1 MSYEVEHNIPKNEQ
15 TASQHTRRPDLSTFF
30 SNLELV
36 NTSNT
41 QNSNATPM
49 PADMRALFITLSDAF
64 RSMRSQGGGTL
75 LDTLIESL
83 EADAEA
89 PPREVKGVSDAFLD
103 GEYGHNM
110 AASGCPL
117 YRQRGKESIRFA
129 SCDMDTNCSPQELDR
144 VPKKTIKKNDSC
156 PICGNPFLDDQYPL
170 VVRLPCHKDHVFD
183 LECIAPWL
191 KLHAT
196 CPLDRKNLLKK
207 KEPPPPPKD
216 EEEDGEY
223 DDMFA

>member
-64 RSMRSQGGGTL
+64 RSMRQEGGGTL

-83 EADAEA
+83 ETDAEA
-89 PPREVKGVSDAFLD
+89 PPREVQGVSDAFLD
-103 GEYGHNM
+103 GEYDYNM
-110 AASGCPL
+110 AVSE
-117 YRQRGKESIRFA
+117 Y
-129 SCDMDTNCSPQELDR
+129 
-144 VPKKTIKKNDSC
+144 
-156 PICGNPFLDDQYPL
+156 QYPL

-216 EEEDGEY
+216 VEEDGEY
-223 DDMFA
+223 DEMFA

>member
-1 MSYEVEHNIPKNEQ
+1 MSYEVEHNISRTEP
-15 TASQHTRRPDLSTFF
+15 APHTRRPDLSTFF

-49 PADMRALFITLSDAF
+49 PADMRAVFITLSDAF
-64 RSMRSQGGGTL
+64 RSMRQDGGGNL
-75 LDTLIESL
+75 LDTLIETL
-83 EADAEA
+83 EADAES
-89 PPREVKGVSDAFLD
+89 PPREVKGVSDGFLD
-103 GEYGHNM
+103 GDYIAGLSPILEENYCGLP
-110 AASGCPL
+110 AF
-117 YRQRGKESIRFA
+117 ESA
-129 SCDMDTNCSPQELDR
+129 
-144 VPKKTIKKNDSC
+144 DSS
-156 PICGNPFLDDQYPL
+156 NYQYPL
-170 VVRLPCHKDHVFD
+170 VVRLPCHKDHIFD

-196 CPLDRKNLLKK
+196 CPMDRKNLLKK
-207 KEPPPPPKD
+207 KEPPPPPPPPAEED